1 MVAGLVFFALL
12 PFFANRYVIFIGNLA
27 LMYILLSV
35 GLNMLLGY
43 AGQLAFAHAAL
54 FGVGAYTT
62 GLLKLEIDLHYGLAL
77 VAGVALATV
86 TGLAVALPALRLR
99 GLYLALATVAFAQA
113 TLWVFMHWN
122 SVTYGGAG
130 FRVPPLDFEPFTSRP
145 DIGIYVLTYVIV
157 LASIPL
163 GWNLLRS
170 RVGRAWVA
178 IRESEVAAESLG
190 IDITRYKTIAYVV
203 SAMYAG
209 TAGGLFAGMLGIV
222 TPESFDLFQVIVHF
236 CMVIVGGARLHLGG
250 GPRRGRPRLPP
261 GGAAGVPAPPGDR
274 LRGPHPLHRA
284 RHPGGRRLRSS
295 SATSRDGRSR
305 FAARSTTSERDSG
318 SGWRTAGRRA
328 AGERASR
335 EHGRGTAP
343 SDGEPRVSGLRAG
356 TAESPRGGT
365 ESRG

>member
-1 MVAGLVFFALL
+1 MLRIFSRRNVVAAGLVFFAVL
-12 PFFANRYVIFIGNLA
+12 PFVANPYVIFIGNLA

-62 GLLKLEIDLHYGLAL
+62 GLLKLEFDLHYGLAL
-77 VAGVALATV
+77 VAGVVLATV
-86 TGLAVALPALRLR
+86 TGVAVAMPALRLR

-130 FRVPPLDFEPFTSRP
+130 FRVPPLDFEPFTARP
-145 DIGIYVLTYVIV
+145 DIGVYVLSYVIV

-190 IDITRYKTIAYVV
+190 IDITRYKTIAYAV

-209 TAGGLFAGMLGIV
+209 AAGGLFAGMLGIV

-236 CMVIVGGARLHLGG
+236 CMVIVGGLGSIWGGVLGAVGLVYLQEVLRAFRHLQEIAFGG
-250 GPRRGRPRLPP
+250 LILFTVLVIP
-261 GGAAGVPAPPGDR
+261 GGAVSLLKRYVPGWKEP
-274 LRGPHPLHRA
+274 LR
-284 RHPGGRRLRSS
+284 
-295 SATSRDGRSR
+295 
-305 FAARSTTSERDSG
+305 
-318 SGWRTAGRRA
+318 RT
-328 AGERASR
+328 
-335 EHGRGTAP
+335 EH
-343 SDGEPRVSGLRAG
+343 DE
-356 TAESPRGGT
+356 
-365 ESRG
+365 

>member
-1 MVAGLVFFALL
+1 MLRLLSRRNVVAAVLVFFAAL
-12 PFFANRYVIFIGNLA
+12 PFFANPYVIFIGNLA

-62 GLLKLEIDLHYGLAL
+62 GLLKLELDLHYGLAL
-77 VAGVALATV
+77 VAGVGLATV

-113 TLWVFMHWN
+113 TLWVFTHWN

-130 FRVPPLDFEPFTSRP
+130 FRVPPLDFEPFTSRA
-145 DIGIYVLTYVIV
+145 DIGIYALTYLFV
-157 LASIPL
+157 LAGIPL

-178 IRESEVAAESLG
+178 IRESEVAAESLA
-190 IDITRYKTIAYVV
+190 INVTRYKAIAYVV
-203 SAMYAG
+203 SAIYAG

-236 CMVIVGGARLHLGG
+236 CMVIVGGLGSLWGGVIGAVALVGLQEVLRAFRHLQEIAFGG
-250 GPRRGRPRLPP
+250 LLLFTVLVIP
-261 GGAAGVPAPPGDR
+261 GGAVSLLKRYVPGWKEPLRRTENGRVRRFRSAEIDR
-274 LRGPHPLHRA
+274 SLHR
-284 RHPGGRRLRSS
+284 
-295 SATSRDGRSR
+295 TQ
-305 FAARSTTSERDSG
+305 
-318 SGWRTAGRRA
+318 
-328 AGERASR
+328 
-335 EHGRGTAP
+335 
-343 SDGEPRVSGLRAG
+343 SDG
-356 TAESPRGGT
+356 
-365 ESRG
+365 